1 MICSVAAD
9 NVDDM
14 DKGAGERLKEA
25 RLAAGYADAA
35 EFANRVQIKPVTYR
49 AYELGQNGYAKHAAV
64 FAQKLGTTVEWL
76 LYGTNPPKSLNG
88 ASLDPDMLADV
99 EAVTQAILLR
109 LGRKVGEAE
118 TFARVARRA
127 VEALQAHPSVAGE
140 RMGRARGAVDALWT
154 GFRQ

>member
-1 MICSVAAD
+1 MICSVTTD
-9 NVDDM
+9 SLDDM
-14 DKGAGERLKEA
+14 DKSTGDRLRRA
-25 RLAAGYADAA
+25 RMAAGYADAA
-35 EFANRVQIKPVTYR
+35 AFADRVGINRITYR
-49 AYELGQNGYAKHAAV
+49 AYENGQNGYAKHAAL

-76 LYGTNPPKSLNG
+76 LYGINPPKSVSG

-99 EAVTQAILLR
+99 EAVTQALLLR
-109 LGRKVGEAE
+109 LGRKAGEAE
-118 TFARVARRA
+118 VLSRVARRA